1 MTTLWQQIICKCC
14 SFCGEND
21 LTVIVVWKKGIAVT
35 VRNRLV
41 WGFYSL
47 YLMSKLDYDAVED
60 ILACFDTS
68 NMSKRFQLEQW
79 I

>member
-1 MTTLWQQIICKCC
+1 M
-14 SFCGEND
+14 
-21 LTVIVVWKKGIAVT
+21 AVT